1 MKIPHTEQE
10 LREKILRTLRIRP
23 DDLLRY
29 EIVRQSLDARG
40 DELKYV
46 YIIDAEVKKEAA
58 ILRKH
63 PKQVGKAQH
72 IRYQFPKSG
81 TERLAHR
88 PVIIGT
94 GPGDCSAALR
104 LPAPDTRRSSSNG
117 DRTRNSAPGRWR
129 HSGNWGCWILSQM
142 SSLEKGAPV
151 LFLTEN

>member
-1 MKIPHTEQE
+1 MLRIQQLKMKIPHTEQE

-88 PVIIGT
+88 TGRGIPRPDGGDILETGVAGSSVKCPV
-94 GPGDCSAALR
+94 
-104 LPAPDTRRSSSNG
+104 
-117 DRTRNSAPGRWR
+117 W
-129 HSGNWGCWILSQM
+129 
-142 SSLEKGAPV
+142 
-151 LFLTEN
+151 